1 MQCGTNMI
9 VLISSHNE
17 LLMAETSKPEEDKIE
32 SHLGVIDY
40 FYPAVDNIDSEIEI
54 YRELWSRSSS

>member
-1 MQCGTNMI
+1 
-9 VLISSHNE
+9 
-17 LLMAETSKPEEDKIE
+17 MAETSKPEEDKIE

-54 YRELWSRSSS
+54 YRDVTLIMELEQFLGSLRGVRWR